1 MKTISDKDCE
11 LFVRRMAGEL
21 NFREISGVFGAAWD
35 CDHDPMF
42 PKTKKVLMANLLYD
56 DHHIAFFLQACHK
69 AGIKCDCDLLFNL
82 DKI

>member
-42 PKTKKVLMANLLYD
+42 PKTKKVL
-56 DHHIAFFLQACHK
+56 
-69 AGIKCDCDLLFNL
+69 
-82 DKI
+82 